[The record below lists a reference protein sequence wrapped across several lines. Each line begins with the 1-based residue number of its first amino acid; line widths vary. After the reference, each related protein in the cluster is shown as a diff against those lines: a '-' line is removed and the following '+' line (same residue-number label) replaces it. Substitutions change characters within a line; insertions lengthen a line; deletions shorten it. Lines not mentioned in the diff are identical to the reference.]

1 MLNLRAPWGRS
12 APARRFPTLVHPA
25 PAAAAPPLRHERR
38 RWHLWSFGVCVVAPL
53 ALAAVYWLGIAADQ
67 YVSEFRFM
75 LRAAEDPRPAPDWLS
90 TANAAQSQ
98 AALESRMLIE
108 YASSRAIVD
117 DVGKKVDLRRIYASP
132 DADWGS
138 RLADPAPVEALVQYW
153 RTRVDA
159 FYDPGDATIVV
170 SVRAF
175 SPKDAL
181 AVAEAVVA
189 ACETVVNDVSLKMR
203 RDALRQSE
211 AEVAAT
217 EKRLAAVLAEIRDF
231 RDRRGLI
238 DPAKTADNAADT
250 AARLQE
256 DLIRANTRLATLRAY
271 MRDDAPTITM
281 LKTQIRSLEA
291 QRRALAATVGNPNP
305 AAGDASSSA
314 VGAFEVLENRRRFA
328 EDAYHHALDGLD
340 RARAEADRQQVYIA
354 SFVPPSL
361 AEAAL
366 YPRRWRAIGI
376 VALISFGAWAIGS
389 LTLQS
394 IRDHL

>member
-1 MLNLRAPWGRS
+1 VLNLRAPWGRP
-12 APARRFPTLVHPA
+12 APAPRFPTLVHPA
-25 PAAAAPPLRHERR
+25 PAAPSTQRERR
-38 RWHLWSFGVCVVAPL
+38 RWHLWSFGIGVVVPL
-53 ALAAVYWLGIAADQ
+53 TLATIYWIGVASDQ

-75 LRAAEDPRPAPDWLS
+75 LRAAEEPEPAPDWLN

-98 AALESRMLIE
+98 AALESRMLVE
-108 YASSRAIVD
+108 YATSRAIVD
-117 DVGKKVDLRRIYASP
+117 DVGKALDLHRIYASP
-132 DADWGS
+132 EADWWS
-138 RLADPAPVEALVQYW
+138 RLPDPAPVEALVQYW

-181 AVAEAVVA
+181 AVANAVVA
-189 ACETVVNDVSLKMR
+189 ASENVVNNVSLKMR

-211 AEVAAT
+211 AEVAET
-217 EKRLAAVLAEIRDF
+217 EKRLAAVLTEIRDF
-231 RDRRGLI
+231 RDRQGLI
-238 DPAKTADNAADT
+238 DPAKTADASTET

-256 DLIRANTRLATLRAY
+256 DLIRANTRLATLHAY
-271 MRDDAPTITM
+271 MHDNSPTIAV
-281 LKTQIRSLEA
+281 LKAYIRSLEA
-291 QRRALAATVGNPNP
+291 QRRALAASVANPTP

-314 VGAFEVLENRRRFA
+314 VGAFEALENQRRFA
-328 EDAYHHALDGLD
+328 EDAYHHALDALD
-340 RARAEADRQQVYIA
+340 RARADADRQQVYIA

-376 VALISFGAWAIGS
+376 VALVSFGVWAIGS

>member
-1 MLNLRAPWGRS
+1 MLNLRRPWGR
-12 APARRFPTLVHPA
+12 AEPARRFPALVHPA
-25 PAAAAPPLRHERR
+25 PAPPPIPRERR
-38 RWHLWSFGVCVVAPL
+38 RLHLWSFGICVVAPL
-53 ALAAVYWLGIAADQ
+53 TLAAIYWLGIASDQ

-75 LRAAEDPRPAPDWLS
+75 LRAAEEPEPAPDWLN

-98 AALESRMLIE
+98 AALESRMLVE
-108 YASSRAIVD
+108 YATSRAIVD
-117 DVGKKVDLRRIYASP
+117 DVGKTLDLHRIYASP
-132 DADWGS
+132 AADWLS
-138 RLADPAPVEALVQYW
+138 RLPDPAPIEALVQYW

-181 AVAEAVVA
+181 AVANAVVA
-189 ACETVVNDVSLKMR
+189 ACQTVVNDISLKMR

-211 AEVAAT
+211 SEAAET
-217 EKRLAAVLAEIRDF
+217 EQRLAAVLTEIRGF

-238 DPAKTADNAADT
+238 DPTKTADASTET

-271 MRDDAPTITM
+271 MHDNSPTIAL
-281 LKTQIRSLEA
+281 LKAQIRSLET
-291 QRRALAATVGNPNP
+291 QRRALAASVASPAP
-305 AAGDASSSA
+305 AAGDASSGA
-314 VGAFEVLENRRRFA
+314 VGDFEALENRRRFA
-328 EDAYHHALDGLD
+328 EDAYHHALDALD
-340 RARAEADRQQVYIA
+340 RARADADRQQVYIT

-361 AEAAL
+361 AEEPL

-376 VALISFGAWAIGS
+376 VALVSFGVWAIGS

>member
-1 MLNLRAPWGRS
+1 MLNLRAPWGRT
-12 APARRFPTLVHPA
+12 APARRFPALVHPA
-25 PAAAAPPLRHERR
+25 PAAAPPVRRERR
-38 RWHLWSFGVCVVAPL
+38 RWHLWSFGICVVAPL
-53 ALAAVYWLGIAADQ
+53 TLAAIYWLGIAADQ

-75 LRAAEDPRPAPDWLS
+75 LRAAEDPQPAPDWLS

-98 AALESRMLIE
+98 AALESRMLVE

-117 DVGKKVDLRRIYASP
+117 DVGKTLDLRRIYASP
-132 DADWGS
+132 AADWWS
-138 RLADPAPVEALVQYW
+138 RLSDPAPVEALVQYW

-159 FYDPGDATIVV
+159 FYDPGDATIVI
-170 SVRAF
+170 SARAF
-175 SPKDAL
+175 SPEDAL
-181 AVAEAVVA
+181 AVANAVVT
-189 ACETVVNDVSLKMR
+189 ACEKVVNQVSLKMR

-217 EKRLAAVLAEIRDF
+217 ETRLATVLAEIRDF
-231 RDRRGLI
+231 RDRQGLI
-238 DPAKTADNAADT
+238 DPAKAADASADT

-271 MRDDAPTITM
+271 MHDNSPTIAV
-281 LKTQIRSLEA
+281 LKAQIRSLEA
-291 QRRALAATVGNPNP
+291 QRQTLAANVANPKP
-305 AAGDASSSA
+305 AQGEASSSA
-314 VGAFEVLENRRRFA
+314 VGTFEALENRRRFA
-328 EDAYHHALDGLD
+328 DDAYRHALDSLD
-340 RARAEADRQQVYIA
+340 RARADADRQQVYIA

-376 VALISFGAWAIGS
+376 VALVSFGAWAIGS
-389 LTLQS
+389 LALQS

>member
-1 MLNLRAPWGRS
+1 MLNLRAPWGRP
-12 APARRFPTLVHPA
+12 APARRFPALVHPA
-25 PAAAAPPLRHERR
+25 PATPPVQRERR
-38 RWHLWSFGVCVVAPL
+38 RWHLWSFGICVVAPL
-53 ALAAVYWLGIAADQ
+53 TLAAIYWLGIAADQ

-75 LRAAEDPRPAPDWLS
+75 LRTAEDPQPAPDWLS

-108 YASSRAIVD
+108 YATSRAIVD
-117 DVGKKVDLRRIYASP
+117 DVGRMLDLRRIYAAP
-132 DADWGS
+132 AADWGS
-138 RLADPAPVEALVQYW
+138 RLPDPAPVEALVQYW

-175 SPKDAL
+175 SPQDAL
-181 AVAEAVVA
+181 AVADAVVS
-189 ACETVVNDVSLKMR
+189 ACEKVVNNLSLKMR

-211 AEVAAT
+211 AEVAET
-217 EKRLAAVLAEIRDF
+217 EKRLAAVLTEIRGF
-231 RDRRGLI
+231 RDRQGLI
-238 DPAKTADNAADT
+238 DPAKTADASAET
-250 AARLQE
+250 AARLEE
-256 DLIRANTRLATLRAY
+256 DLVRANTRLATLRAY
-271 MRDDAPTITM
+271 MRDNAPTIAV
-281 LKTQIRSLEA
+281 LKAQIHSLEA
-291 QRRALAATVGNPNP
+291 QRRALAAAVANPTP
-305 AAGDASSSA
+305 AAGDVSSSA
-314 VGAFEVLENRRRFA
+314 VGAFEALENRRRFA

-340 RARAEADRQQVYIA
+340 RARADADRQQVYIA

-376 VALISFGAWAIGS
+376 VALVSFGVWAIGS

>member
-1 MLNLRAPWGRS
+1 MLNLRVSWARP

-25 PAAAAPPLRHERR
+25 PNAAPPIQRERR
-38 RWHLWSFGVCVVAPL
+38 RGHLWSFGIFVVAPL
-53 ALAAVYWLGIAADQ
+53 TLAAIYWLGVASDQ

-75 LRAAEDPRPAPDWLS
+75 LRAAEEPQPAPDWLN

-98 AALESRMLIE
+98 AALESRMLVE
-108 YASSRAIVD
+108 YATSRAIVD
-117 DVGKKVDLRRIYASP
+117 DVGKSLDLRRVYASP
-132 DADWGS
+132 AADWWS
-138 RLADPAPVEALVQYW
+138 RLPDPAPIEALVQYW

-175 SPKDAL
+175 SPDGAL
-181 AVAEAVVA
+181 AVARAVVA
-189 ACETVVNDVSLKMR
+189 ASETMVNDVSLKMR
-203 RDALRQSE
+203 HDALRQSE
-211 AEVAAT
+211 AEVAGT
-217 EKRLAAVLAEIRDF
+217 EKRLAAVLAELRDF
-231 RDRRGLI
+231 RDREGMI
-238 DPAKTADNAADT
+238 DPAKAAAATAET
-250 AARLQE
+250 AARLQDE
-256 DLIRANTRLATLRAY
+256 LVRANTRLATLRAY
-271 MRDDAPTITM
+271 MRDTSPTIVL
-281 LKTQIRSLEA
+281 LKTEIRSLEA
-291 QRRALAATVGNPNP
+291 QRQALAANVANPKP
-305 AAGDASSSA
+305 LKGDASSSA
-314 VGAFEVLENRRRFA
+314 VGAFEALENRRQFA

-340 RARAEADRQQVYIA
+340 RARADANRQQVYIA

-376 VALISFGAWAIGS
+376 VALISFAAWAVGS

>member
-1 MLNLRAPWGRS
+1 MLNLRTPWGGP
-12 APARRFPTLVHPA
+12 APARRFPALVHPA
-25 PAAAAPPLRHERR
+25 PNAPAPIQREWRR
-38 RWHLWSFGVCVVAPL
+38 GHLWSFGICVVAPL
-53 ALAAVYWLGIAADQ
+53 TLAAIYWLGIASDQ

-75 LRAAEDPRPAPDWLS
+75 LRAAEEPQPAPDWLN

-98 AALESRMLIE
+98 AALESRMLVE
-108 YASSRAIVD
+108 YATSRAIVD
-117 DVGKKVDLRRIYASP
+117 DVGKTLNLRQIYGSQA
-132 DADWGS
+132 ADWWA
-138 RLADPAPVEALVQYW
+138 RLPDPAPVEALVAYW

-181 AVAEAVVA
+181 AVSDAVVA
-189 ACETVVNDVSLKMR
+189 ACEKIVNDVSLKMR

-211 AEVAAT
+211 TEVADT

-231 RDRRGLI
+231 RDRQGLI
-238 DPAKTADNAADT
+238 DPTRTAAANAET

-256 DLIRANTRLATLRAY
+256 DLIQANTRLATLRAY
-271 MRDDAPTITM
+271 MHDNSPTIAV
-281 LKTQIRSLEA
+281 LKAQIRSLEA
-291 QRRALAATVGNPNP
+291 QRRALAASVANPKP
-305 AAGDASSSA
+305 AKGDASSGA
-314 VGAFEVLENRRRFA
+314 VGTFEALEHRRQFA

-340 RARAEADRQQVYIA
+340 RARADANRQQVYIA

-376 VALISFGAWAIGS
+376 VALVSFAAWAVGS

>member
-1 MLNLRAPWGRS
+1 MLNLRAPRGRP
-12 APARRFPTLVHPA
+12 APPRRFPALVHPA
-25 PAAAAPPLRHERR
+25 PAAPSVLREPRR
-38 RWHLWSFGVCVVAPL
+38 VHLWSFVVCVVVPL
-53 ALAAVYWLGIAADQ
+53 TLAAVYWFGIASDQ

-75 LRAAEDPRPAPDWLS
+75 LRAAEEPAPAPDWLN

-98 AALESRMLIE
+98 AALESRMLVE
-108 YASSRAIVD
+108 YATSRAIVD
-117 DVGKKVDLRRIYASP
+117 DVGKTLDLRRLYAAP
-132 DADWGS
+132 AADWWA
-138 RLADPAPVEALVQYW
+138 RLPDPAPIEALVQYW
-153 RTRVDA
+153 RTRIDA

-181 AVAEAVVA
+181 AVADAVVA
-189 ACETVVNDVSLKMR
+189 ACEKIVNDVSLKMR

-211 AEVAAT
+211 AEVSDT
-217 EKRLAAVLAEIRDF
+217 EKRLAAVLTEIRDF
-231 RDRRGLI
+231 RNRHGLI
-238 DPAKTADNAADT
+238 DPTKTADNAADT

-271 MRDDAPTITM
+271 MHDNSPTIAV
-281 LKTQIRSLEA
+281 LKAQIRSLEA
-291 QRRALAATVGNPNP
+291 QRRALAASVASPTP

-314 VGAFEVLENRRRFA
+314 VGAFEALDNRRRFA
-328 EDAYHHALDGLD
+328 EDAYRHALDGLD
-340 RARAEADRQQVYIA
+340 RARADADRQQVYVA

-376 VALISFGAWAIGS
+376 IALVSFGVWAIGS